1 MAMNMN
7 PTQNIPSSIPDAPPD
22 ESPDSS
28 CRGVE
33 GAGSV
38 AIASQA
44 RRRKDSGIVAVETA
58 LILPLLLL
66 LTFGLIEYGWLFLKS
81 QEITNAA
88 RRGARVAVRADSTSS
103 DVISAISDIMTAS
116 DLGGSGYQVTITPS
130 EISSMSP
137 GDVIIVQ
144 ITLPYANVS
153 LTGTPIVPTP
163 ANVQASVSMAREG
176 P

>member
-1 MAMNMN
+1 MN
-7 PTQNIPSSIPDAPPD
+7 PTQNIPSSIPEAPPD
-22 ESPDSS
+22 ASPDS

-38 AIASQA
+38 AIGSRA
-44 RRRKDSGIVAVETA
+44 RRQKDSGIVAVETA
-58 LILPLLLL
+58 LILPVLLL

-88 RRGARVAVRADSTSS
+88 RRGARVAVRADATSS
-103 DVISAISDIMTAS
+103 DVISAVNNVMTAS
-116 DLGGSGYQVTITPS
+116 DLGDSGYQVTITPS
-130 EISSMSP
+130 VISTTSP
-137 GDVIIVQ
+137 GDVITVQ